1 MISIITP
8 SYNVARFI
16 SETIESVQKQTYQ
29 EWEMLIVDDCSKDD
43 TVEIVEE
50 YARQDERIKLIQ
62 LDANVGAAEARNIA
76 LRQAIGPYIA
86 FLDSDDLWYPDKLTK
101 QMDFIRKHDYAFTY
115 TDYECISEDASKIL
129 YTVRAPFSIDYSA
142 YLKNTTIGTLTVLI
156 NRDKTGL
163 FEMPAIRSSHDMAL
177 WLDLMRRGYNAYGL
191 PEVLGQY
198 RQVEGS
204 NTASKW
210 RAAKDVWKVYRD
222 TEKLNVVSSAWN
234 FVHYAVNAALK
245 RTK

>member
-8 SYNVARFI
+8 AYNASRFI
-16 SETIESVQKQTYQ
+16 AETIKSVQSQTFAD
-29 EWEMLIVDDCSKDD
+29 WEMLIVDDCSGDD
-43 TVEIVEE
+43 TVKII
-50 YARQDERIKLIQ
+50 RQFSLKDKRIRLIALEQ
-62 LDANVGAAEARNIA
+62 NVGAAEARNIA
-76 LRQAIGPYIA
+76 LSKARGSYIA

-115 TDYECISEDASKIL
+115 TDYECISEDASRIL

-156 NRDKTGL
+156 NRDKTGP
-163 FEMPAIRSSHDMAL
+163 FEMPVIRSSHDMAL
-177 WLDLMRRGYNAYGL
+177 WLELMRRGYKAYGL
-191 PEVLGQY
+191 AEVLARY

-222 TEKLNVVSSAWN
+222 VEKLDVVSSVWN

-245 RTK
+245 RVK